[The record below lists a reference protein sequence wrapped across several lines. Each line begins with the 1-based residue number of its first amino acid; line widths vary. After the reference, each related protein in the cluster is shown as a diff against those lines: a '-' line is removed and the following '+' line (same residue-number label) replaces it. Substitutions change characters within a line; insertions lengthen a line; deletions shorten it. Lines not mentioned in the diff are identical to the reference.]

1 MVRAV
6 PMTQGAAA
14 GRQLVDILTF
24 HGAPYQGLAACVLSA
39 ACCLLLAFGFWLAAC
54 HASWLN

>member
-6 PMTQGAAA
+6 PMTQ
-14 GRQLVDILTF
+14 QLVDILTF

-54 HASWLN
+54 HASWLT